1 MGLMGLGGMVAVIGG
16 VMFLVVVLAALLR
29 GRQVPR

>member
-1 MGLMGLGGMVAVIGG
+1 MGLGGMVAVIGG

-29 GRQVPR
+29 GREVPR